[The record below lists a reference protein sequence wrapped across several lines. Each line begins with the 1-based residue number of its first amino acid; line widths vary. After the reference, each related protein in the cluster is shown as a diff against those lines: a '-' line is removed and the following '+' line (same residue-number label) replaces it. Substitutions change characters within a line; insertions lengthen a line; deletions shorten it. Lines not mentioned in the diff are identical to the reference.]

1 MATGHHAVHR
11 SAFWPGSDEYRFWHL
26 SHKDSQVHVSHLGPT
41 WVLSAPGR
49 PHVGPMNLAIR
60 TVIALCLSILV
71 RSCRWRH
78 GLLTNTIVR
87 MTSYGIVKSVHQRT
101 WYWLSWHFNPTYL
114 VNQTQKC
121 CAQMSRQQET
131 KITLAWKESRY
142 QYSSHDGSYRLLSYW
157 PVILPIAPLTTDL
170 QAWCESN
177 WYALTPASCFQTKS
191 HSLYVMRINSL
202 RPRDAHMRQ

>member
-1 MATGHHAVHR
+1 MQSHTYVCMCVCLCFIILNTEIIYFAAMATGHHAVHR

-87 MTSYGIVKSVHQRT
+87 MTSYGIVKSVYQRT
-101 WYWLSWHFNPTYL
+101 WY
-114 VNQTQKC
+114 
-121 CAQMSRQQET
+121 
-131 KITLAWKESRY
+131 
-142 QYSSHDGSYRLLSYW
+142 
-157 PVILPIAPLTTDL
+157 
-170 QAWCESN
+170 
-177 WYALTPASCFQTKS
+177 
-191 HSLYVMRINSL
+191 
-202 RPRDAHMRQ
+202 